1 MTAALWTAA
10 EAAAATDGR
19 ASGSWAAS
27 GISIDSRTVAAGD
40 LFVALA
46 GPSFD
51 GHDFVAGALAKGA
64 AAAMVARAPAGVAA
78 DAPLVTVADTL
89 AGLGRLGAAARARTR
104 ARIVAVTG
112 SAGKTST
119 KEALRW
125 VLSRQGTVAAS
136 AASHNN
142 HWGVPLSLA
151 RMPRDTAFGVFEIGT
166 NHPGE
171 IAPLSRLV
179 RPHVAVVTTVAEAH
193 IEFFASVEAI
203 ADEKADIMAG
213 LEPGGAAV
221 LNRDIATFDRL
232 AASATARGVAR
243 VIGFGRHP
251 DAAARALNVHTDGA
265 GSRISADIAGLN
277 VVYQLPVP
285 GTHWV
290 SNSLAVLA
298 AVHALGGD
306 VAAAAAAFADLPA
319 LDGRGR
325 QHRVALG
332 RGTITVIDES
342 YNANP
347 ASMRAA
353 FETLA
358 AATPGP
364 GGRRIA
370 VLGDM
375 LELGAQ
381 APALHA
387 ALAAPLAA
395 LGIDRVHCAGAA
407 MRHLYDALPAAAQG
421 AWGERSDAIVA
432 AVTGDLRDGDVVMI
446 KGSLGSRMKVV
457 LQALLSHGAA
467 PSPANAA

>member
-1 MTAALWTAA
+1 MTAPLWTAA
-10 EAAAATDGR
+10 EAAAATGAR
-19 ASGSWAAS
+19 AAGTWAAT
-27 GISIDSRTVAAGD
+27 GISIDSRSVAAGD

-51 GHDFVAGALAKGA
+51 GHDFVADALAKGA
-64 AAAMVARAPAGVAA
+64 AAAMVARLPAGVAA
-78 DAPLVTVADTL
+78 DAPLLVVDDTL
-89 AGLGRLGAAARARTR
+89 AGLGRLGAAARARTG

-125 VLSRQGTVAAS
+125 VLSRQGLTAAS

-142 HWGVPLSLA
+142 HWGVPLSLSK
-151 RMPRDTAFGVFEIGT
+151 MPRAAAFGVFEIGT

-193 IEFFASVEAI
+193 IEFFATVEAI

-213 LEPGGAAV
+213 LEPGGTAV
-221 LNRDIATFDRL
+221 LNRDIATFARL
-232 AASATARGVAR
+232 AASARARGVAR
-243 VIGFGRHP
+243 VIAFGRHA
-251 DAAARALNVHTDGA
+251 DAAARALNVHADGA

-277 VVYQLPVP
+277 VDYQLPVP

-325 QHRVALG
+325 HHRVAVG

-342 YNANP
+342 YNA
-347 ASMRAA
+347 
-353 FETLA
+353 
-358 AATPGP
+358 
-364 GGRRIA
+364 
-370 VLGDM
+370 
-375 LELGAQ
+375 
-381 APALHA
+381 
-387 ALAAPLAA
+387 
-395 LGIDRVHCAGAA
+395 
-407 MRHLYDALPAAAQG
+407 
-421 AWGERSDAIVA
+421 
-432 AVTGDLRDGDVVMI
+432 
-446 KGSLGSRMKVV
+446 
-457 LQALLSHGAA
+457 
-467 PSPANAA
+467 